1 MVSNAKSDE
10 VALKCLQECRNYQ
23 IMIDAS
29 CNHLHK
35 LRVPTISKSG
45 HFAPTSGTIEYFGTT
60 GESGLRI
67 RGPSP

>member
-45 HFAPTSGTIEYFGTT
+45 HFAPTSGIIEYFGTT
-60 GESGLRI
+60 G
-67 RGPSP
+67 